1 MNFANIFKFISE
13 HMFLVTMALV
23 SGGMLI
29 WPLLRDKTGGT
40 TLSTLQA
47 TQMINHEDALLL
59 DVRDAD
65 SYAQGHIINARNIPM
80 SQLDER
86 AAELGKQKGKAKPVI
101 IHCEN
106 GTRSTAGMALLVKH
120 GFEKVFTLAGGIS
133 AWKAA
138 GLPMEK

>member
-1 MNFANIFKFISE
+1 MDFAHFFKFLTE
-13 HMFLVTMALV
+13 HVFLVTMALV

-29 WPLLRDKTGGT
+29 WPMLRDRAGGS

-47 TQMINHEDALLL
+47 TQMINREDALLL
-59 DVRDAD
+59 DVRDAAA
-65 SYAQGHIINARNIPM
+65 YAQGHIINARNIPM
-80 SQLDER
+80 AQLEER
-86 AAELGKQKGKAKPVI
+86 AAELGKQKGKTKPVI
-101 IHCEN
+101 VHCDN
-106 GTRSTAGMALLVKH
+106 GTRSQAGMALLAKH